1 MIRASFLILLASGSL
16 LTGCGLTDTVR
27 GYFGGEDNAA
37 PPAALVDFTPRA
49 TIIPLWEE
57 DVGKGADELF
67 IKLKPALLDRYLF
80 TADARG
86 NIAAL
91 DPASG
96 QTVWEKDTELP
107 ITGGPGADETLV
119 SVGTGEGEVIAL
131 SVETGL
137 ELWRARVSSEIL
149 SPPREAAGVVIVRA
163 IDGKI
168 FALEAATGRRL
179 WLYDRGVPALTLRG
193 TGAPVIADGRVI
205 AGFDG
210 GQLAALELK
219 TGRLV
224 WEQRVAVA
232 RGRGEL
238 ERMVDID
245 AAPLVV
251 GDFIYVATFQ
261 ANVSALALDSGQ
273 IFWQRDI
280 SAHAELAADSDY
292 LYVSDEKG
300 HVRALDRFSGE
311 TVWTQ
316 EQLAAR
322 GLTGPAISGN
332 KLVVGDFEGYLHWL
346 DKASGRFSARN
357 RVSDAPILSQAVTA
371 ADTIYVHASDGVLS
385 AFNYLDKDITDLPQV
400 IEAEA
405 GAEAEAETEPPNV
418 APEGSFFSRLK
429 GLFIGD
435 GDADDD
441 E

>member
-1 MIRASFLILLASGSL
+1 MLRASLLLAGVSL
-16 LTGCGLTDTVR
+16 LAGCGLTDTFR

-37 PPAALVDFTPRA
+37 TPAPLVDFISRA
-49 TIIPLWEE
+49 TVIPLWTE

-67 IKLKPALLDRYLF
+67 IKLKPALLGRYIF

-91 DPASG
+91 DAANG
-96 QTVWEKDTELP
+96 ETVWEKDTELP
-107 ITGGPGADETLV
+107 VTGGPGADETLL
-119 SVGTGEGEVIAL
+119 SIGTGEGEVIAF
-131 SVETGL
+131 SVETGA

-149 SPPREAAGVVIVRA
+149 SPPREAAGVVIVRT
-163 IDGKI
+163 IDGKL
-168 FALEAATGRRL
+168 FALDARSGRRL

-193 TGAPVIADGRVI
+193 TGAPMIADQLVI

-232 RGRGEL
+232 RGRSEL

-245 AAPLVV
+245 SAPLVI

-280 SAHAELAADSDY
+280 STHAELAADNDY
-292 LYVSDEKG
+292 LYVTDEKS
-300 HVRALDRFSGE
+300 HILALDRFSGE
-311 TVWTQ
+311 SVWTQ
-316 EQLAAR
+316 ERLAAR
-322 GLTGPAISGN
+322 GVTGPAISGN
-332 KLVVGDFEGYLHWL
+332 KLVVGDREGYLHWL
-346 DKASGRFSARN
+346 DKASGQFSARN
-357 RVSDAPILSQAVTA
+357 RVTEAPILTQAVA
-371 ADTIYVHASDGVLS
+371 MRDTIYAHASDGALS
-385 AFNYLDKDITDLPQV
+385 AFNYLDKDRAGLPQV
-400 IEAEA
+400 VEA
-405 GAEAEAETEPPNV
+405 GAETAPGSV
-418 APEGSFFSRLK
+418 APQGSFFSRLK

-435 GDADDD
+435 GDVDDD

>member
-1 MIRASFLILLASGSL
+1 MLRASLLILLAGVNL
-16 LTGCGLTDTVR
+16 LAGCGFTDTVR

-37 PPAALVDFTPRA
+37 PPTPLVAFTPRA
-49 TIIPLWEE
+49 TVIPLWTE

-67 IKLKPALLDRYLF
+67 IKLKPALLGRYIF

-91 DPASG
+91 DAANG
-96 QTVWEKDTELP
+96 ETVWEKDTELP
-107 ITGGPGADETLV
+107 ITGGPGADETLLII
-119 SVGTGEGEVIAL
+119 GTGEGQVIAF
-131 SVETGL
+131 SVETGA

-149 SPPREAAGVVIVRA
+149 SPPREAAGVVIVRT
-163 IDGKI
+163 IDGKL
-168 FALEAATGRRL
+168 FALDAGSGRRL

-193 TGAPVIADGRVI
+193 TGAPVIADQRVI

-219 TGRLV
+219 TGRLL

-232 RGRGEL
+232 RGRSEL

-245 AAPLVV
+245 SAPLVI

-280 SAHAELAADSDY
+280 SAHAELAADNDY
-292 LYVSDEKG
+292 LYVTDEKS
-300 HVRALDRFSGE
+300 HILALDRFSGE
-311 TVWTQ
+311 SVWAQ
-316 EQLAAR
+316 ERLAAR
-322 GLTGPAISGN
+322 GVTGPALSGN
-332 KLVVGDFEGYLHWL
+332 KLVVGDREGYLHWL
-346 DKASGRFSARN
+346 DKASGQFSARN
-357 RVSDAPILSQAVTA
+357 RISQAPILTQAVA
-371 ADTIYVHASDGVLS
+371 MRDTIYAYVSDGALS
-385 AFNYLDKDITDLPQV
+385 AFNYLDKDMTGLPQV
-400 IEAEA
+400 VEA
-405 GAEAEAETEPPNV
+405 GAETEPRGVLPQ
-418 APEGSFFSRLK
+418 GSFFSRLK

-435 GDADDD
+435 GDVDDD

>member
-1 MIRASFLILLASGSL
+1 MLRASLLLAGVSL
-16 LTGCGLTDTVR
+16 LAGCGLTDTVR

-37 PPAALVDFTPRA
+37 QPTPLVDFTSRA
-49 TIIPLWEE
+49 TVIPLWTE

-67 IKLKPALLDRYLF
+67 IKLKPALLGRYIF

-91 DPASG
+91 DAASG
-96 QTVWEKDTELP
+96 ETVWEKDTELP
-107 ITGGPGADETLV
+107 VTGGPGADETLL
-119 SVGTGEGEVIAL
+119 SIGTGEGEVIAF
-131 SVETGL
+131 SVETGA

-149 SPPREAAGVVIVRA
+149 SPPREAAGVVIVRT
-163 IDGKI
+163 IDGKL
-168 FALEAATGRRL
+168 FALDARSGRRL

-193 TGAPVIADGRVI
+193 TGAPVIADQLVI

-232 RGRGEL
+232 RGRSEL

-245 AAPLVV
+245 SAPLVI

-280 SAHAELAADSDY
+280 SAHAELAADNDY
-292 LYVSDEKG
+292 LYVTDEKS
-300 HVRALDRFSGE
+300 HILALDRFSGE
-311 TVWTQ
+311 SVWRQ
-316 EQLAAR
+316 QRLAAR
-322 GLTGPAISGN
+322 GVTGPAISGN
-332 KLVVGDFEGYLHWL
+332 KLVVGDREGYLHWL
-346 DKASGRFSARN
+346 DKASGQFSARN
-357 RVSDAPILSQAVTA
+357 RVSQAPILTQAVA
-371 ADTIYVHASDGVLS
+371 MEDTIYAYVSDGALS
-385 AFNYLDKDITDLPQV
+385 AFNYLDKDMAGLPEV
-400 IEAEA
+400 VEA
-405 GAEAEAETEPPNV
+405 GAETAPRGVPPQ
-418 APEGSFFSRLK
+418 GSFFSRLK

-435 GDADDD
+435 GDIDDD

>member
-1 MIRASFLILLASGSL
+1 MIRASLLILLAGVSL
-16 LTGCGLTDTVR
+16 LAGCGLTDTVR

-37 PPAALVDFTPRA
+37 TPTPLVDFTSRA
-49 TIIPLWEE
+49 TLIPLWTE

-67 IKLKPALLDRYLF
+67 IKLKPALLGRYIF

-91 DPASG
+91 DAANG
-96 QTVWEKDTELP
+96 ETVWEKDTELP
-107 ITGGPGADETLV
+107 ITGGPGADETLL
-119 SVGTGEGEVIAL
+119 SIGTGEGEVIAF
-131 SVETGL
+131 SVETGA

-149 SPPREAAGVVIVRA
+149 SPPREAAGVVIVRT
-163 IDGKI
+163 IDGKL
-168 FALEAATGRRL
+168 FALDAGSGRRL

-193 TGAPVIADGRVI
+193 TGAPVIADQRVI

-219 TGRLV
+219 TGKLL

-232 RGRGEL
+232 RGRSEL

-245 AAPLVV
+245 SAPLVI

-292 LYVSDEKG
+292 LYVTDEKS
-300 HVRALDRFSGE
+300 HILALDRFSGE
-311 TVWTQ
+311 SVWRQ
-316 EQLAAR
+316 ERLAAR
-322 GLTGPAISGN
+322 GVTGPAISGN
-332 KLVVGDFEGYLHWL
+332 KLVVGDREGYLHWL
-346 DKASGRFSARN
+346 DKASGQFSARN
-357 RVSDAPILSQAVTA
+357 RVSQAPILTQAVA
-371 ADTIYVHASDGVLS
+371 MEDTIYAYVSDGALS
-385 AFNYLDKDITDLPQV
+385 AFNYLDKDMTGLPQV
-400 IEAEA
+400 VEA
-405 GAEAEAETEPPNV
+405 GAET
-418 APEGSFFSRLK
+418 APRGVPSQGSFFSRLK

-435 GDADDD
+435 GEVDDD